1 MKTFLWYKAKTLWN
15 AKPKIAGLVII
26 PIVYVL
32 LNCLLKVNYATMMSF
47 VGLGIPLM
55 YTYVLFSAGD
65 LFRVNCYIAA
75 GQTSKSMWTANL
87 VFVTVIGLMMSLISQ
102 VVCSFVFSK
111 TLKESALFFAFTVC
125 FAPLVAFF
133 VGLST
138 VHFRNYS
145 KNEVMFASVV
155 AVLNAL
161 VFFLPLL
168 SRFVVFRMDMQAA
181 LIAAVIGWFG
191 TIVLFFYMN
200 TTDNETLVRN
210 AMKEISAYDKAML
223 GLDEE

>member
-1 MKTFLWYKAKTLWN
+1 MKTLLWYKAKILLN
-15 AKPKIAGLVII
+15 AKQKMAGIVII
-26 PIVYVL
+26 PIVYVI
-32 LNCLLKVNYATMMSF
+32 LNCLLKVNYDTMMSL
-47 VGLGIPLM
+47 VGLGVPLL
-55 YTYVLFSAGD
+55 YTYALFSVGD
-65 LFRVNCYIAA
+65 LLRVNCYIAA
-75 GQTSKSMWTANL
+75 GKKAKSIWMANL
-87 VFVTVIGLMMSLISQ
+87 LFVTFIGLIMSLISQ
-102 VVCSFVFSK
+102 TACLFVFGK
-111 TLKESALFFAFTVC
+111 TLKESALFFVFTVC

-168 SRFVVFRMDMQAA
+168 SRLVLLRIDIRVAV
-181 LIAAVIGWFG
+181 IVAVIGLLG
-191 TIVLFFYMN
+191 TIILSFYMN